1 VEAVWIVIGG
11 LIAFFVAWNNGANN
25 AADAIGTAVGSRA
38 IDLRKALVIA
48 AVADFVGAILFGSFV
63 SETIMRGIVDIG
75 LIANPKIIIYGML
88 STLLATG
95 LWMLLASILKMP
107 MSISM
112 AIVGAVM
119 GFGLVTLGVRG
130 VLWDTIA
137 YIFMSWTILPFFSA
151 AIAILLQKFYSGM
164 LFNIR
169 LLPYA
174 GASSLF
180 IIVFS
185 TSFLLLYGKVFKTYS
200 NVLILS
206 LLLGIASFLIFLV
219 LINIL
224 VMKRGGIDKASNTI
238 LKILVTFAAAT
249 IAFSHGANDVAK
261 SAAPL
266 TAIILAS
273 SKGYIP
279 LTVSVD
285 TYALVLC
292 ASGIAIGIISWGY
305 RVVGTLGEEI
315 TTLTY
320 TSAFIAQISASIPLL
335 IFTRLGMPVSTTMS
349 IVGAIAGV
357 GLAKGVKYVNI
368 KTLLRIFSTWIIAVP
383 VVMVM
388 SAGIYFL
395 ISFIV

>member
-1 VEAVWIVIGG
+1 VEVVWIVIGG

>member
-1 VEAVWIVIGG
+1 MEAVWIVIGG

>member
-1 VEAVWIVIGG
+1 MEVVWIVIGG

>member
-1 VEAVWIVIGG
+1 
-11 LIAFFVAWNNGANN
+11 
-25 AADAIGTAVGSRA
+25 
-38 IDLRKALVIA
+38 
-48 AVADFVGAILFGSFV
+48 VGAILFGSFV

-335 IFTRLGMPVSTTMS
+335 IFTRLGMPVSTTML

>member
-1 VEAVWIVIGG
+1 VEVIWIIIGS

-38 IDLRKALVIA
+38 IDLRKALIIA
-48 AVADFVGAILFGSFV
+48 AIADFVGAILFGSFV
-63 SETIMRGIVDIG
+63 SETIMRGIVNIE
-75 LIANPKIIIYGML
+75 LITNPKIIIYGML
-88 STLLATG
+88 SSLLSTG
-95 LWMLLASILKMP
+95 LWMLIASIMKMP

-112 AIVGAVM
+112 AIVGAVI
-119 GFGLVTLGVRG
+119 GFGLVTLGING
-130 VLWDTIA
+130 ILWDTIA
-137 YIFMSWTILPFFSA
+137 YIFISWAILPFFSA
-151 AIAILLQKFYSGM
+151 VVAVLLQRFYSRM
-164 LFNIR
+164 LANVK

-180 IIVFS
+180 LIVFS
-185 TSFLLLYGKVFKTYS
+185 TSFLLLYGKVFTAYT
-200 NVLILS
+200 NALILS
-206 LLLGIASFLIFLV
+206 LLLGFTSFLMFLIFTS
-219 LINIL
+219 IL
-224 VMKRGGIDKASNTI
+224 MIKRSDTKESSNTI
-238 LKILVTFAAAT
+238 LKVLVTFAAAT

-285 TYALVLC
+285 IYALLLC
-292 ASGIAIGIISWGY
+292 ASGIAIGIMSWGY

-315 TTLTY
+315 TTLTH

-388 SAGIYFL
+388 SAGVYL
-395 ISFIV
+395 IISSVL